1 VGRIPYESERQYAAV
16 AVRKDDEV
24 RVTMKGATERVLHFC
39 DTLERDGELHPV
51 DHTAI
56 VEQANQLA
64 AEGYRV
70 IAVAHG
76 AGGGAPASDND
87 MQESDLPRLTLLGL
101 IGMIDPLRPEAKQAV
116 DTCRAAGVDVAMVTG
131 DHPATALA
139 IARNL
144 GIARTDDVVVGRELP
159 ETDSPHDPAFADRVR
174 NKRVFARVSPLQKLR
189 IVEVLRADGHFVAV
203 TGDGVNDAPALR
215 SANIGVAMGS
225 GTDVAKDTASI
236 IVTDDNFASIVD
248 GVREGRIAYE
258 NVRKVIYLLV
268 STGAAEIALFLAA
281 VLIGL
286 PLPLL
291 AIQLLW
297 LNLVTNG
304 IQGVALAFEGG
315 EPGTMQR
322 KPRDPSEGIFNP
334 LMIQQVLLSGAVM
347 FAGTI
352 GLWYWL
358 LGTGYT
364 EEVARSLVLTLMVLF
379 QNFHVFNTRSEH
391 TSAFRVPLR
400 NNRFVVLGVPAV
412 LALHLLAINTPFMQS
427 VLEVAPISPGQFGL
441 LVVMAASILVVMELY
456 KLVQRR

>member
-1 VGRIPYESERQYAAV
+1 
-16 AVRKDDEV
+16 
-24 RVTMKGATERVLHFC
+24 
-39 DTLERDGELHPV
+39 
-51 DHTAI
+51 

-76 AGGGAPASDND
+76 TAGGAPASEHG

-139 IARNL
+139 IARDL
-144 GIARTDDVVVGRELP
+144 GIARTDDDVVVGRELP
-159 ETDSPHDPAFADRVR
+159 ETDTPHDPAFADRVR

-215 SANIGVAMGS
+215 AANIGVAMGS

-236 IVTDDNFASIVD
+236 IVTDDNFATIVD

-322 KPRDPSEGIFNP
+322 KPRDPAEGIFNP
-334 LMIQQVLLSGAVM
+334 LMIWQVLLSGAVM

-358 LGTGYT
+358 LSTGYT
-364 EEVARSLVLTLMVLF
+364 EDVARGLVLTLMVLF

-400 NNRFVVLGVPAV
+400 NNPFIFLGVLSA
-412 LALHLLAINTPFMQS
+412 LGLHLAAINIPLMQS
-427 VLEVAPISPGQFGL
+427 VLYVAPISLAQFGL
-441 LVVMAASILVVMELY
+441 LVALAASILVVMELF